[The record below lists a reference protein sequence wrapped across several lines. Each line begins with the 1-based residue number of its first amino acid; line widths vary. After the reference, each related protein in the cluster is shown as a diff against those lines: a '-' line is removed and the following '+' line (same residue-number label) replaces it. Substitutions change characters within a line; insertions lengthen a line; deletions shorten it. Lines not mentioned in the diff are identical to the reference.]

1 MKLSEEELIKIEEYS
16 ALFLNYEEIAV
27 LLEKEIESFKDE
39 IQNTRSK
46 AYYAY
51 LKGKTKTKKQMREKI
66 ITMAI
71 KGSPNAEIMVNKFII
86 DQEISEI

>member
-51 LKGKTKTKKQMREKI
+51 LKGKTKTKKLKY
-66 ITMAI
+66 
-71 KGSPNAEIMVNKFII
+71 K
-86 DQEISEI
+86 